1 MEVDES
7 IDITGLPERNVQG
20 SVIGEGVARL

>member
-7 IDITGLPERNVQG
+7 IGITGLPERNVYG
-20 SVIGEGVARL
+20 SVIAEGVARL